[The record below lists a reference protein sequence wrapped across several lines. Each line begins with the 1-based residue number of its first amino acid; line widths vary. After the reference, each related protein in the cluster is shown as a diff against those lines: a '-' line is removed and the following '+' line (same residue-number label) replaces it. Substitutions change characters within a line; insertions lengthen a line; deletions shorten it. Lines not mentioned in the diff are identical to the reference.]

1 MRRRYVESTTE
12 KRTNAFWRRRSATSN
27 SDVIR
32 LHNAKAGD
40 VEIKKLEWNEGKS
53 QFRLLRFV
61 NPFNEKTYQW
71 EVLREGKKFRLVD
84 QTTLDEMAL
93 FTQGESDSDTIPQL
107 IINLDTGEE
116 VHSARESLTDL
127 VVASFVY
134 YGSIQLWDRL
144 PISLQGKSGG
154 LNPLKIGTPSVNAI
168 GAIVPS

>member
-1 MRRRYVESTTE
+1 MRRRYVEREQTRFGGGGTRQGS
-12 KRTNAFWRRRSATSN
+12 FWCN

-84 QTTLDEMAL
+84 QTTLDEIGL

-107 IINLDTGEE
+107 IIQSEK
-116 VHSARESLTDL
+116 A
-127 VVASFVY
+127 
-134 YGSIQLWDRL
+134 
-144 PISLQGKSGG
+144 
-154 LNPLKIGTPSVNAI
+154 
-168 GAIVPS
+168 